1 MLQERF
7 LLCSNRKQRNKSL
20 IGEYF
25 ESGFKKKCCPNVA
38 APVEI
43 KITLTTS
50 PLLCI
55 SLLSIFSDCSK
66 EGHQMH
72 NVHKFSLVLKA
83 PKSPLWFYA

>member
-7 LLCSNRKQRNKSL
+7 LLYSNRKQRNKSL

-43 KITLTTS
+43 KITLTTL
-50 PLLCI
+50 PLLAYPCCPSSLIVAKRVTKCI
-55 SLLSIFSDCSK
+55 MFI
-66 EGHQMH
+66 
-72 NVHKFSLVLKA
+72 N
-83 PKSPLWFYA
+83 SP